1 MKREVLFQVIERE
14 LRWLKYVTNQYKT
27 KEIREKSWWRGGVDI
42 NPFQEGLIGVSS
54 RIGGGGGV
62 AEIPSLP
69 KMCYAYSTTM
79 ELGTAIPYIK
89 KIQRI
94 YESHDTHF
102 NFYWH

>member
-1 MKREVLFQVIERE
+1 MLQISIRPKR
-14 LRWLKYVTNQYKT
+14 YVK
-27 KEIREKSWWRGGVDI
+27 
-42 NPFQEGLIGVSS
+42 NPDEEEGLTLTPFRKDLLGSLHEL
-54 RIGGGGGV
+54 GGRGGV

-102 NFYWH
+102 NFY